1 MAEKQSDDKVHETQ
15 AERFYDDTN
24 AGSVPTVEDKTNP
37 HELNPYYA
45 IADESAPPLP
55 ISPKNSH
62 LPKLTHFKPIPYD
75 GKTDPRLWL
84 NHYEALSRAL
94 FMTDEQ
100 RYSVVSLYLRHPAS
114 TYFMNNEH
122 TFNGSWAKFKEL
134 FIERFIHSMHH
145 FILTESIMREKL
157 IDDNLDAFWE
167 DKIMLMKM
175 TSPNMTE
182 IDKMNHMITGLTEE
196 LRLEVL
202 STIMNR
208 PCETIDELRKLVKEV
223 HELQKYRKNSRKN
236 DQNYFRRTYTNALFE
251 RKPRGNDDQN
261 KQNWDVQKL
270 EQSIR
275 DIKRTMRAQEN
286 PRTDSSNENPR
297 QEQTEP
303 KIVENVVN
311 KRWSPRMPRLKSSTC
326 FNCGKPGHWA
336 RECRQPKKEA
346 KQGNWQ
352 KRD

>member
-1 MAEKQSDDKVHETQ
+1 MAEKDFTDTVHQTQ
-15 AERFYDDTN
+15 PDRFYDDTN
-24 AGSVPTVEDKTNP
+24 AGSALTIEEKPPQPEA
-37 HELNPYYA
+37 NPYYT
-45 IADESAPPLP
+45 IPETSAPPPPMQSMNKLP
-55 ISPKNSH
+55 N
-62 LPKLTHFKPIPYD
+62 LTHFKPTPYD

-114 TYFMNNEH
+114 TYFQNNEH
-122 TFNGSWAKFKEL
+122 IFGGSWNKFKEL
-134 FIERFIHSMHH
+134 FVERFIHSMHH

-157 IDDNLDAFWE
+157 IDDDLDSFWE

-182 IDKMNHMITGLTEE
+182 IDKMNHMITGLTED
-196 LRLEVL
+196 LRIEVL
-202 STIMNR
+202 ATVMNR
-208 PCETIDELRKLVKEV
+208 PCDTVEQLRKLVKEV

-251 RKPRGNDDQN
+251 RKPRSRDDYGESGEF
-261 KQNWDVQKL
+261 KRL

-275 DIKRTMRAQEN
+275 DIKRTLKTSDQETPPETPIVKSMRDPKRIDTRFN
-286 PRTDSSNENPR
+286 PRPR
-297 QEQTEP
+297 
-303 KIVENVVN
+303 
-311 KRWSPRMPRLKSSTC
+311 STNC
-326 FNCGKPGHWA
+326 FNCGQDGHWKN
-336 RECRQPKKEA
+336 ECKAPLKPWKKNFNQQP
-346 KQGNWQ
+346 GNGP

>member
-1 MAEKQSDDKVHETQ
+1 MAEKDFTDTVHQTQ
-15 AERFYDDTN
+15 PDRFYDDTN
-24 AGSVPTVEDKTNP
+24 AGSALTIEEKPPQPEA
-37 HELNPYYA
+37 NPYYT
-45 IADESAPPLP
+45 ITETSVPPPPMQSMNKLP
-55 ISPKNSH
+55 N
-62 LPKLTHFKPIPYD
+62 LTHFKPTPYD

-114 TYFMNNEH
+114 TYFQNNEH
-122 TFNGSWAKFKEL
+122 IFGGSWNKFKEL
-134 FIERFIHSMHH
+134 FVERFIHSMHH

-157 IDDNLDAFWE
+157 IDDDLDSFWE

-182 IDKMNHMITGLTEE
+182 IDKMNHMITGLTED
-196 LRLEVL
+196 LRIEVL

-208 PCETIDELRKLVKEV
+208 PCDTVEQLRKLVKEV
-223 HELQKYRKNSRKN
+223 HELQKYRKNFRKN

-251 RKPRGNDDQN
+251 RKPRTREDHYSESGEI
-261 KQNWDVQKL
+261 KRL

-275 DIKRTMRAQEN
+275 DIKKNLRTGDPEPTPEITSTKVNMDPKTVDTRFN
-286 PRTDSSNENPR
+286 PRTRSSG
-297 QEQTEP
+297 
-303 KIVENVVN
+303 
-311 KRWSPRMPRLKSSTC
+311 C
-326 FNCGKPGHWA
+326 FNCGQEGHWKN
-336 RECRQPKKEA
+336 ECKAPPKPWKRNTN
-346 KQGNWQ
+346 QRPGNGP